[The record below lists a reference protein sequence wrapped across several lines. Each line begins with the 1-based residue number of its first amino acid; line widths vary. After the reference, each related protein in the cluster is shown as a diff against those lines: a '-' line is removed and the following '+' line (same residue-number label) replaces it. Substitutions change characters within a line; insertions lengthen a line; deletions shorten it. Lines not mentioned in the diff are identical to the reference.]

1 MDDMSNDDEPAD
13 DQEPH
18 DIGTFV
24 PAAARKMTEQGKS
37 IEDDPGHQRAINEF
51 TTEGYMSCAFPTLM
65 PTGAGDY
72 VVPRQRSVTVG
83 NYFKHLMM
91 YGDGQFARFRYFA
104 LNTEIGGLLS
114 RQAGS
119 TSSSTHVSHLM
130 NWGTWLAVKE
140 NSYRVLPAACAVP
153 ASTGSSR
160 GAG

>member
-24 PAAARKMTEQGKS
+24 PAAARKMTEQEVVRKS
-37 IEDDPGHQRAINEF
+37 IEDDHTVPWPSRGDAPINEF

-130 NWGTWLAVKE
+130 N
-140 NSYRVLPAACAVP
+140 
-153 ASTGSSR
+153 
-160 GAG
+160 